1 MARPRKASAVPVT
14 AVLDREAVSA
24 LAHPDERLVSAKRA
38 QAVLEAIESRGG
50 TAVVPAPVLV
60 EVSRGR
66 GAAGVNRVLRA
77 SPVRD
82 TDRTIAE
89 RAATSLEDHRLD
101 SCHAV
106 DALVVATAVA
116 HAPVVILTADAD
128 DLTRL
133 VGASRGVVV
142 QALP

>member
-1 MARPRKASAVPVT
+1 VLV
-14 AVLDREAVSA
+14 VGLDRAVIDAADAPTTPARGTST
-24 LAHPDERLVSAKRA
+24 RTKR
-38 QAVLEAIESRGG
+38 
-50 TAVVPAPVLV
+50 T
-60 EVSRGR
+60 
-66 GAAGVNRVLRA
+66 AGVNRVLRA
-77 SPVRD
+77 SPVQD

-101 SCHAV
+101 SCYAV

-116 HAPVVILTADAD
+116 YAPVVILTADAD